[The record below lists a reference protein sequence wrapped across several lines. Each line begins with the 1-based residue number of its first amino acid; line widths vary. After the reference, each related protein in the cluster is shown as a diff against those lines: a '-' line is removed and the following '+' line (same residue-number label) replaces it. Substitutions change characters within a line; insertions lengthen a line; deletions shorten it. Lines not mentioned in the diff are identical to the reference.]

1 MTLTSTEWIELDG
14 VGTHSLRY
22 RFDLLNPDLTKAGE
36 LPVRSDVAP
45 RLRNNA
51 GARIKRRLDLT
62 PEPGILDDIDVL
74 TARVRPVCLPPTGEE
89 FPMGTMMFA
98 DAISVDA
105 IPDNEHSAVLLDQG
119 LLLDQQSDRTYG
131 VSPGTVYEEVISSI
145 LGEHGIFD
153 IEIETAQDHVAD
165 QPISWRVGTS
175 WLRIINDLA
184 RLSGAFDLFFDN
196 SGVARVIE
204 APSLDSET
212 VAYNAFT
219 PRLFLGGTT
228 GERFPLDAPN
238 RYVVVE
244 GGAAEFPVTGVY
256 DVPDSAPHS
265 AVNRGFVVTRTEVLQ
280 GICQPADHC
289 ALAFAKSNTADYES
303 ASFISSVDPRHDTY
317 DVVNLNHLLYRE
329 QSWSAELSGTGDM
342 RHNLRRSYDA

>member
-1 MTLTSTEWIELDG
+1 MTVTSTEWIELDG
-14 VGTHSLRY
+14 IGSQSLRY

-62 PEPGILDDIDVL
+62 PEPGVLDEINVL
-74 TARVRPVCLPPTGEE
+74 TARVRPVCLTPDGTEH
-89 FPMGTMMFA
+89 PMGTLMFA

-119 LLLDQQSDRTYG
+119 LILDQQSDRTYG
-131 VSPGTVYEEVISSI
+131 VSPGTIYEDVILSI
-145 LGEHGIFD
+145 LSEHGILD
-153 IEIETAQDHVAD
+153 VSIETASDHTAD
-165 QPISWRVGTS
+165 EPISWRVGTS

-184 RLSGAFDLFFDN
+184 RLTGAFDLFFDN
-196 SGVARVIE
+196 RGVARLVE
-204 APSLDSET
+204 APPLDTET
-212 VAYNAFT
+212 VSYNNFT

-228 GERFPLDAPN
+228 AERFPLDAPN

-256 DVPDSAPHS
+256 DVPASAPHS
-265 AVNRGFVVTRTEVLQ
+265 AANRGFVVTRTEVLQ
-280 GICQPADHC
+280 GICQPAGHC

-303 ASFISSVDPRHDTY
+303 ASFISGVDPRHDTY
-317 DVVNLNHLLYRE
+317 DVVNLNHQLYRE